1 MPTTLP
7 VNPRAECDG
16 ELVDDINDEVNTP
29 GQFQYYTYR
38 TRRDLTVGLLF
49 ICPCGCG
56 ELQSVRFRTEVSG
69 ERPSWNWD
77 GNREKPTLTP
87 SINILQMND
96 KGEQIGE
103 HWHGY
108 LTAGRWRMP

>member
-1 MPTTLP
+1 MSQILP

-16 ELVDDINDEVNTP
+16 ELVEDIDDGGLP
-29 GQFQYYTYR
+29 GQFAYYVHYSDKER
-38 TRRDLTVGLLF
+38 VAGLLF

-56 ELQSVRFRTEVSG
+56 ELQSVGFHTPVAG
-69 ERPSWNWD
+69 ERPLWHWD

-87 SINILQMND
+87 SINILQLND
-96 KGEQIGE
+96 KGERIGE

>member
-1 MPTTLP
+1 MPQVLP
-7 VNPRAECDG
+7 VNSRAELSG
-16 ELVDDINDEVNTP
+16 ELVEDVDAASEA
-29 GQFQYYTYR
+29 GQFEYYVYYSR
-38 TRRDLTVGLLF
+38 PDLIAGLLF

-56 ELQSVRFRTEVSG
+56 ELQGVGFSTEISG
-69 ERPSWNWD
+69 EKPVWNWD

-87 SINILQMND
+87 SINILQLND
-96 KGEQIGE
+96 KGEKIGE